1 MTGSAEARRPFG
13 HDIILVGV
21 DGGGTRC
28 RARARLA
35 DGTPVGECITGT
47 ANILAGIEEARD
59 NIIAAAEGALTA
71 GGLSKADLGRCH
83 VGMGLAAANIPDLAE
98 RFLASGFPFARIAL
112 EMDAWIACRGA
123 HPGGNGAIAILGTG
137 TAYVVQ
143 TGGAFVTVGGWGF
156 QLGDQGSGASL
167 GHQAMRRS
175 VLAHDGI
182 LPATPLS
189 RQVMARFDNKPD
201 QMVAFCKTALPRDY
215 GALAPLVFD
224 EAGAGDPL
232 ATAILAEAT
241 ADIEAA
247 LERLIELGAQ
257 RISLLGG
264 LAPLYATRLSPTV
277 AARIV
282 PPAGDPL
289 EGALALA
296 ATLRPAE
303 LAR

>member
-1 MTGSAEARRPFG
+1 MTGSVDGRRTHG
-13 HDIILVGV
+13 RDIILVGV

-28 RARARLA
+28 RARARYA
-35 DGTPVGECITGT
+35 DGTAIGECITGT
-47 ANILAGIEEARD
+47 ANILAGIDEARD
-59 NIIAAAEGALTA
+59 NIIAAVEGALA
-71 GGLSKADLGRCH
+71 EGGLSKAELGRCH
-83 VGMGLAAANIPDLAE
+83 VGMGLAAANIPELAE
-98 RFLASGFPFARIAL
+98 RFLASGFPFSRIAL
-112 EMDAWIACRGA
+112 EMDGWIACRGA
-123 HPGGNGAIAILGTG
+123 HPEGNGAIAILGTG

-143 TGGAFVTVGGWGF
+143 AEGGFTTVGGWGF
-156 QLGDQGSGASL
+156 QLGDQGSGAWL

-189 RQVMARFDNKPD
+189 RQIMARFDDKPD
-201 QMVAFCKTALPRDY
+201 QMVTFCKTALPRDY
-215 GALAPLVFD
+215 GILAPLVF
-224 EAGAGDPL
+224 EAAAAGDPM
-232 ATAILAEAT
+232 AEAILAEAT

-247 LERLIELGAQ
+247 LARLVELGAA

-264 LAPLYATRLSPTV
+264 LAPLYQARLAPAV

-296 ATLRPAE
+296 ATLAPAE